1 MYNACMIQGIPT
13 GISKR
18 GFSLSLNERSLGG
31 GMIEDSIDAL
41 LLGGA
46 EVVLFARQVKQMRVV
61 YLCLPNMEY
70 ILQVLTHAKSYNEA
84 LDMLNKHYLAAP
96 VYYILAGSK
105 PNEGA
110 VITRDRNILVNLWQ
124 LNVSTSAPDSWY
136 LLETN
141 YVCDLCSICGVCYVV

>member
-1 MYNACMIQGIPT
+1 
-13 GISKR
+13 
-18 GFSLSLNERSLGG
+18 
-31 GMIEDSIDAL
+31 
-41 LLGGA
+41 
-46 EVVLFARQVKQMRVV
+46 MRVV

-70 ILQVLTHAKSYNEA
+70 ILQVLTHARSYDEA

-110 VITRDRNILVNLWQ
+110 VITRDRSILVNLWQ
-124 LNVSTSAPDSWY
+124 LNVSASVPDSWY

-141 YVCDLCSICGVCYVV
+141 YVCDLCSICGMWCACTHVFKCACVCIHTHANVSYSRSRWDFGCPHLYLV